1 MKLVKL
7 ISTTLFFALTTT
19 FTWGQ
24 SQVIVDF
31 STSKT
36 YGNIS
41 SLDRGK
47 FFNMHATAKS
57 FSKEELSY
65 LQKLDV
71 GFGRLFG
78 APTVG
83 NKSFK
88 DLMPKEEHLENIR
101 KSRSKSLKFN
111 KTPIN
116 LSRDLIYTS
125 HPTSKHGRYGFEWKG
140 KNADYTK
147 EVNYVVTEFK
157 ELYGKK
163 ADGEVPIPKFYEPL
177 NEPFVHTKD
186 VKGVKAEDVR
196 LEMSRFHKALAIGLH
211 KEVPELKVGGF
222 SSAWPSVELWDFR
235 HWEERMKLFMDVAGA
250 EMDFLS
256 YHIYD
261 GKNVTGGDSF
271 RSGSNAEAIMDLVDA
286 YGAIKWGQPKPIV
299 FSEHGMT
306 RPDWKGAPYSELR
319 DWKNIRSYNHQ
330 VMQFMDRPDQVLK
343 VVSFITAKAEW
354 FNTPENHPYPW
365 VILRK
370 IKGKYEWTH
379 LVKFYEFW
387 KGVKG
392 NYTDIQSSD
401 PDVLTHAFV
410 DGNKAYIA
418 LSNLEHH
425 ESKIDLNLK
434 NLPSVKSLKIRR
446 LFLANGKPNL
456 ETNFIPIDT
465 KVLTLKRDE
474 AIILEYT
481 FKKKLNQDRTIQLT
495 NYYAS
500 EYLKPIVDQK
510 PIAFEINKVKLNV
523 ERASLKLGIAR
534 PLDKSLQAELRF
546 NGQKI
551 DFPKDWKGYDQA
563 DRSKTGFFGVIEVNI
578 PSDLIKEN
586 NSIELTFD
594 ENGGRVSSMKL
605 SVLNK

>member
-1 MKLVKL
+1 MKIHKL
-7 ISTTLFFALTTT
+7 ITSSVLILLTAT

-24 SQVIVDF
+24 SQITVDF
-31 STSKT
+31 NTSKS
-36 YGNIS
+36 YGNITN
-41 SLDRGK
+41 LDRGK

-57 FSKEELSY
+57 FDKNELAY
-65 LQKLDV
+65 LKKLGV
-71 GFGRLFG
+71 GFGRTFG

-83 NKSFK
+83 NKSIQG
-88 DLMPKEEHLENIR
+88 LMSKGQHMKNIE
-101 KSRSKSLKFN
+101 KSRNNYQKFN
-111 KTPIN
+111 NTPIN
-116 LSRDLIYTS
+116 FSRDLIYTS

-140 KNADYTK
+140 INADYTK
-147 EVNYVVTEFK
+147 EVDYVVTEFK
-157 ELYGKK
+157 ELYGKS
-163 ADGEVPIPKFYEPL
+163 DGEIPLPKYYEPL

-186 VKGVKAEDVR
+186 IKGAKAEDVR

-271 RSGSNAEAIMDLVDA
+271 RTGSNAEAIMDLVDA

-306 RPDWKGAPYSELR
+306 RPDWKGTPYSELR

-330 VMQFMDRPDQVLK
+330 IMQFMDRPDQILK
-343 VVSFITAKAEW
+343 VVSFITGKAKW
-354 FNTPENHPYPW
+354 FKTPRNHPYPW
-365 VILRK
+365 VILK
-370 IKGKYEWTH
+370 KVNGKYEWTH
-379 LVKFYEFW
+379 LIKFYEFW
-387 KGVKG
+387 QGVKG
-392 NYTDIQSSD
+392 NYTDIQSTD
-401 PDVLTHAFV
+401 PDILTHAFV
-410 DGNKAYIA
+410 DNEKAYIA

-425 ESKIDLNLK
+425 ESKVDLNLK
-434 NLPSVKSLKIRR
+434 NLPKVKLLIIRR
-446 LFLANGKPNL
+446 LFFANDKPNL
-456 ETNFIPIDT
+456 ETKSVSIAT
-465 KVLTLKRDE
+465 KELVLRKDE
-474 AIILEYT
+474 AVILEYT
-481 FKKKLNQDRTIQLT
+481 FKNKINQNKKLQLT

-500 EYLKPIVDQK
+500 EYLKPIEDKK
-510 PIAFEINKVKLNV
+510 PITFEINEVKTNV

-534 PLDKSLQAELRF
+534 QLDQSLKADLVF

-551 DFPKDWKGYDQA
+551 DFPTDWKGYDQS

-578 PSDLIKEN
+578 PREIIKEN
-586 NSIELTFD
+586 NSIELTFN
-594 ENGGRVSSMKL
+594 ENGGRVSSVKL

>member
-1 MKLVKL
+1 MKIHKL
-7 ISTTLFFALTTT
+7 IGSTLLIVLTTT
-19 FTWGQ
+19 FIWGQ
-24 SQVIVDF
+24 SQVTVDF
-31 STSKT
+31 SASKS

-41 SLDRGK
+41 SLDRAK
-47 FFNMHATAKS
+47 FFNMHATANS
-57 FSKEELSY
+57 FNQEELSY

-71 GFGRLFG
+71 GFGRSFG

-83 NKSFK
+83 NKSIQG
-88 DLMPKEEHLENIR
+88 LMSKEQHMKNIQ
-101 KSRSKSLKFN
+101 KSRSNYLKY
-111 KTPIN
+111 KHSPIN

-125 HPTSKHGRYGFEWKG
+125 HPTSEHGNYGFEWKG
-140 KNADYTK
+140 LNADYTK
-147 EVNYVVTEFK
+147 EVDYVVTEFK

-163 ADGEVPIPKFYEPL
+163 EDGEVPLPKFYEPL
-177 NEPFVHTKD
+177 NEPFVHTTD
-186 VKGVKAEDVR
+186 IKGAKAEDVR

-211 KEVPELKVGGF
+211 KEVPELKIGGF

-271 RSGSNAEAIMDLVDA
+271 RTGSNAEAIMDLVDA

-306 RPDWKGAPYSELR
+306 RPDWQGTPYSELR

-330 VMQFMDRPDQVLK
+330 IMQFMDRPDQILK
-343 VVSFITAKAEW
+343 VVSFITGKAEW
-354 FNTPENHPYPW
+354 FKTPGNDPYPW

-370 IKGKYEWTH
+370 VNGKYEWTH
-379 LVKFYEFW
+379 LIKLYEFW
-387 KGVKG
+387 KDVKG

-410 DGNKAYIA
+410 DNNKAYIV
-418 LSNLEHH
+418 LSNLELH
-425 ESKIDLNLK
+425 ESKVDLNFK
-434 NLPSVKSLKIRR
+434 NLPNVKSLKIRR

-456 ETNFIPIDT
+456 ETESISTDT
-465 KVLTLKRDE
+465 KELALRKDE
-474 AIILEYT
+474 AVILEYT
-481 FKKKLNQDRTIQLT
+481 FKKKLKQNKHLTLT

-500 EYLKPIVDQK
+500 EYLKPIEDKK
-510 PIAFEINKVKLNV
+510 PIAFEMNKVKPNV

-534 PLDKSLQAELRF
+534 PLDKSLQANLTF

-551 DFPKDWKGYDQA
+551 DFPIDWKGYDQA
-563 DRSKTGFFGVIEVNI
+563 DRIKTGFFGVIEVNI
-578 PSDLIKEN
+578 PSEMIKEN
-586 NSIELTFD
+586 NFIKLTFN
-594 ENGGRVSSMKL
+594 ENGGRVSSVKL
-605 SVLNK
+605 SVLNN